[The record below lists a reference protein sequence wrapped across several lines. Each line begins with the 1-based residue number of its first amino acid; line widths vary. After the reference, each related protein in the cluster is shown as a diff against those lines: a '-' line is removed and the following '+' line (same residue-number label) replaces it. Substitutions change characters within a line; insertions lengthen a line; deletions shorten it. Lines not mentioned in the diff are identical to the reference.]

1 MTKCLNCSKFNES
14 FHPLNAFVE
23 VNGYLAPIES
33 HATYAKRIRKEGLIV
48 PPANVE
54 EISEYPMAG
63 FVCNSYLLP
72 STYFPYYVGLL
83 WHKYL
88 SQNPELVE
96 ELKTYDEY
104 RDFNQFT
111 DFSHARFIEQFM
123 DCSKDGR
130 LDEPKPGDLF
140 LEWLRPLTDILTGEN
155 TVIVEKETSIR
166 ESITEI
172 VGFFYQQAESETA
185 ELMEYYREFCPLVYR
200 NYKKHLQRSPLEM
213 LGGCFIQD
221 NDQGVWQRL
230 KHRQTKTHVNDQ
242 QKIAFLT
249 LSKDNTELDFRTSLQ
264 SLKTYAQKRN
274 LAVSLPYHLGCEPDG
289 EQWKSRQ
296 AILKE
301 IFADYYV
308 TLFQEK

>member
-14 FHPLNAFVE
+14 FHPLNALVE

-33 HATYAKRIRKEGLIV
+33 HTTYAKRIRKEGLIV
-48 PPANVE
+48 PAANME
-54 EISEYPMAG
+54 EAAEYPVVG

-72 STYFPYYVGLL
+72 FTYFPYYVGLL

-96 ELKTYDEY
+96 ELKQYDEY

-111 DFSHARFIEQFM
+111 DFSHAQYIERFM
-123 DCSKDGR
+123 DCSCSGKVAK
-130 LDEPKPGDLF
+130 PNPGDLF
-140 LEWLRPLTDILTGEN
+140 YEWLKPLTDVLTGKN
-155 TVIVEKETSIR
+155 TVIIEKETSIR
-166 ESITEI
+166 ESITEV
-172 VGFFYQQAESETA
+172 VGFFQHEEDESSEWS
-185 ELMEYYREFCPLVYR
+185 EYYREFCPIVYR
-200 NYKKHLQRSPLEM
+200 NYKKHLSRSPLEM
-213 LGGCFIQD
+213 FGGCFVQD
-221 NDQGVWQRL
+221 NDQSLLQRF
-230 KHRQTKTHVNDQ
+230 KNHRNKTFVNDQ

-249 LSKDNTELDFRTSLQ
+249 LSNENEELDFRTSIQ
-264 SLKTYAQKRN
+264 SLKTYAQKRK
-274 LAVSLPYHLGCEPDG
+274 LAVSLPYHLGCQVESKK
-289 EQWKSRQ
+289 WKKRY